1 MWWKAGAV
9 ESEGG
14 YGGGGSVGDGSVG
27 DTNFYDGVDQ

>member
-1 MWWKAGAV
+1 V